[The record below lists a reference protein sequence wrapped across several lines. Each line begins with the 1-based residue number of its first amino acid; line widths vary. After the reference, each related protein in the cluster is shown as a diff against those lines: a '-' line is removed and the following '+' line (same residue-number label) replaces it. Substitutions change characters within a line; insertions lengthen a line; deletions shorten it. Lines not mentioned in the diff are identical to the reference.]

1 MLLRHATGMHSMLGL
16 LLRRPLLL
24 ITIYTLLVGALIA
37 MQVAHH
43 TRQIK
48 EATVREAAESYS
60 AAITQFR
67 DYYSN
72 EVVPRARK
80 AGVEVTADFHSKEAA
95 IPLPATLTIEL
106 GDRLS
111 KEGGGRGFRLFS
123 EFPFPLRKNRVL
135 DGFEQASLAATAA
148 HPKQPYVAFEDRG
161 DKTVI
166 RYATAVLMGPTCVA
180 CHNSDP
186 NSPKKD
192 WVVGESRGVQEVTLL
207 VDNEPGITY
216 ADTGESILFYA
227 VLAGLGLLLI
237 GALLGRLNR
246 SVKESQD
253 LAALAQQR
261 NIELTAAKQ
270 EAERANKAKSEF
282 LANMSHE
289 LRTPLNSIIG
299 FSDVLNGQAFGP
311 LGHAKYGDY
320 AREVGASG
328 RRLLDIINDVLQMAR
343 IDSGQVELTRAR
355 CEVGEMVAACLRVV
369 RDRAAAGKVALVD
382 QCPAGLPPL
391 MVDERALR
399 QVLLHLLSNAVK
411 FTAAGG
417 EVAVSAAQAADGFRI
432 AVRDSGIGIA
442 AENRDAVFE
451 AFRQIDGGFARNF
464 EGTGL
469 GLPIAR
475 ALVALHGGR
484 LELESIVDAG
494 STFTVVL
501 PASCVIEEAGS
512 RAA

>member
-1 MLLRHATGMHSMLGL
+1 MIGL
-16 LLRRPLLL
+16 LLRRPLLVVA
-24 ITIYTLLVGALIA
+24 IYTLVVGALIA
-37 MQVAHH
+37 VQVAHH
-43 TRQIK
+43 TQQIK
-48 EATVREAAESYS
+48 EATVLQAAESYS

-80 AGVEVTADFHSKEAA
+80 AGVEVTHDFHDKEAA

-106 GDRLS
+106 GDLLT
-111 KEGGGRGFRLFS
+111 KQGGGRGFRIFS
-123 EFPFPLRKNRVL
+123 EFPFPWRKDRVL
-135 DGFEQASLAATAA
+135 DGFEKASLVATAA
-148 HPKQPYVAFEDRG
+148 HPKQPYVGYEDRDG
-161 DKTVI
+161 KTVI
-166 RYATAVLMGPTCVA
+166 RYATAVLMGASCVA

-186 NSPKKD
+186 ESPKKD

-207 VDNEPGITY
+207 VDGGAGVDYTDI
-216 ADTGESILFYA
+216 GESILFYA
-227 VLAGLGLLLI
+227 VLAGLGLLLM
-237 GALLGRLNR
+237 GALLGRLKR
-246 SVKESQD
+246 ALTESQ
-253 LAALAQQR
+253 ALAELAQER
-261 NIELTAAKQ
+261 NVELNGAKL

-299 FSDVLNGQAFGP
+299 FSDVLNNQTFGP

-320 AREVGASG
+320 AREVGESG
-328 RRLLDIINDVLQMAR
+328 RRLLEIINDVLQMAR
-343 IDSGQVELTRAR
+343 IDSGQIELNRAR
-355 CEVGEMVAACLRVV
+355 CEVGEMVSACLRVV
-369 RDRAAAGKVALVD
+369 RDRAATGNVTLVD
-382 QCPAGLPPL
+382 ECAADLLPL

-417 EVAVSAAQAADGFRI
+417 RVVVSATLAADGFRI
-432 AVRDSGIGIA
+432 AVKDTGIGIA
-442 AENRDAVFE
+442 AGSRDAVFE
-451 AFRQIDGGFARNF
+451 AFRQLDGGFARNF

-484 LELESIVDAG
+484 LELESAVGAG
-494 STFTVVL
+494 STFTIVL
-501 PASCVIEEAGS
+501 PLSCVV
-512 RAA
+512 RAPESGAA